1 MNAKKFLL
9 PLVCCSMFGL
19 AACGGD
25 SSSSSPVVPDPTPTP
40 TPAPGPTPNPNPDQ
54 PGIGVPANAN
64 PAITQNLY
72 AVWKSAFVTTLSEER
87 AKYPTL
93 GMEFNEVFGSYI
105 AAGYDPARV
114 IWQTHTDTKCW
125 IDEAQGT
132 PMYKRGCTV
141 SEGIGYGMMMSVL
154 MEDWPTFNGI
164 WIYSKAYRESP
175 YAGHTP
181 EKPGL
186 MPWLTSTFNWGG
198 YGVLDESSATDADL
212 DIGASLIIAWL
223 KTGNEAYKADAL
235 NLINA
240 LWQDE
245 INPANLMILS
255 GDTPMWHTAD
265 PVYNL
270 CYFSPVAIRLFAMVD
285 PNHDWNGVLNAMYDY
300 MAKVQAAGTGVFPDW
315 SNTAGMAVDPKN
327 GSATKTYWTFNKESV
342 RIPWRIAWDYMWFQ
356 DPRAAQVL
364 NTLNA
369 FISAKSG
376 GDVNAIP
383 ATNYSW
389 NPSIG
394 GDIDNNTLSTQWLAA
409 WCATGVAGN
418 PDWTANCLARLNT
431 VEMTTSASSYF
442 TNILHLTYSQLL
454 NGYYKKPAGI

>member
-1 MNAKKFLL
+1 MFAKKFIM
-9 PLVCCSMFGL
+9 PLVCGSLMTL
-19 AACGGD
+19 AACSSDD
-25 SSSSSPVVPDPTPTP
+25 SNPSSTN
-40 TPAPGPTPNPNPDQ
+40 PTPNGGGGGSAP
-54 PGIGVPANAN
+54 IVGVPSTAN
-64 PAITQNLY
+64 PSITAALY
-72 AVWKSAFVTTLSEER
+72 DSWKTAFVTTYAEEA
-87 AKYPTL
+87 AKYPIL
-93 GMEFNEVFGSYI
+93 AKEFQEVFGAYV
-105 AAGYDPARV
+105 AQGFNPARV
-114 IWQTHTDTKCW
+114 IWQTHTDPKCW
-125 IDEAQGT
+125 IEEAKGS

-141 SEGIGYGMMMSVL
+141 SEGIGYGMMISVL
-154 MEDWPTFNGI
+154 MDDWATYNGL

-175 YAGHTP
+175 YAGNSVA
-181 EKPGL
+181 KPGL
-186 MPWLTSTFNWGG
+186 MPWLTSTFNWGTDG
-198 YGVLDESSATDADL
+198 ILDESSATDADL

-235 NLINA
+235 TLINA
-240 LWQDE
+240 LWENE
-245 INPANLMILS
+245 INPGNLMILS

-369 FISAKSG
+369 FISAKAG

-389 NPSIG
+389 NLSVGPDAEG
-394 GDIDNNTLSTQWLAA
+394 AALSTQWLAA

-418 PDWTANCLARLNT
+418 SAWADACTNRLNGE
-431 VEMTTSASSYF
+431 VMTTSASSYF
-442 TNILHLTYSQLL
+442 TNILHMIYSQLL
-454 NGYYKKPAGI
+454 NGYYQKPAGI